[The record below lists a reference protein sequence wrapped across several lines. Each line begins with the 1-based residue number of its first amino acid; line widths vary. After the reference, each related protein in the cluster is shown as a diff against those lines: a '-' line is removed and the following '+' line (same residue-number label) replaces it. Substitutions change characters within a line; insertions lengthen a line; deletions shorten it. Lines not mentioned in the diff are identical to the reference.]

1 MRQKPALHL
10 HLEGLLASLATKTLP
25 TQMIKT
31 DRVTVEHSNSVD
43 AASTGGLTVDK
54 RLAHIT
60 LKQNAAEDRAY
71 IESCFGRSLCTGNH
85 LGCRLWFAAGVPSPE
100 QAPNP
105 EAKHLAEQAQLQAD
119 RNRAYY
125 AKNRELHRSVVL
137 RLTEQIRNCILV
149 HQQPNARVAR
159 SGNLDLLLDAS
170 ASRLHCQEV
179 IAAQGSILAESLAA
193 CGIPV
198 RVSCFSSLRGYTV
211 LRVLKGFQDKNLQN
225 INQYFASGWNR
236 DGLALRAAGDLV
248 DFAPGPAPRHLLI
261 LLTDA
266 SPNDSRRVP
275 PSSENPL
282 GHDYGGAFGVDD
294 AAAEVRDLRR
304 KGLRVSA
311 VFMGEDSSSR
321 DAERIYGKNLA
332 RIRGMDQLARAA
344 GRLIQNEIRELGD

>member
-1 MRQKPALHL
+1 M
-10 HLEGLLASLATKTLP
+10 
-25 TQMIKT
+25 
-31 DRVTVEHSNSVD
+31 
-43 AASTGGLTVDK
+43 
-54 RLAHIT
+54 
-60 LKQNAAEDRAY
+60 
-71 IESCFGRSLCTGNH
+71 
-85 LGCRLWFAAGVPSPE
+85 
-100 QAPNP
+100 
-105 EAKHLAEQAQLQAD
+105 
-119 RNRAYY
+119 
-125 AKNRELHRSVVL
+125 L

-149 HQQPNARVAR
+149 HQQPHARVAR
-159 SGNLDLLLDAS
+159 SGSLDPVRVWRAPVLDDARVFRCAEEENQPAFTVDLLLDAS

-179 IAAQGSILAESLAA
+179 IAAQGVILAESLTA

-211 LRVLKGFQDKNLQN
+211 LRVLKGFSDKNLQN
-225 INQYFASGWNR
+225 IHQYFASGWNR
-236 DGLALRAAGDLV
+236 DGLALRAAGDLL

-294 AAAEVRDLRR
+294 AAAEVRTLRR

-311 VFMGEDSSSR
+311 VFMGEDRSIP
-321 DAERIYGKNLA
+321 DAERIYGKDLA

-344 GRLIQNEIRELGD
+344 GQLIQNEIRELGD